1 MPTFMIFKNG
11 AVINTIKGADPRG
24 LTNAVEAAV
33 KLSGTAVPSFP
44 SAGRTLGGP
53 PKAGTSMSRP
63 YNFKGLIDGI
73 IAFLGLYF
81 ISLFSLDGYAAAE
94 NSPFNIHRVAPA
106 PGAAVRPGEKRTGAT
121 PQVGKKLG
129 TIAGLAGGD

>member
-1 MPTFMIFKNG
+1 MIFKNG
-11 AVINTIKGADPRG
+11 SVINTIKGADPRG

-33 KLSGTAVPSFP
+33 KLSGAAAPSYTT
-44 SAGRTLGGP
+44 AGRTLGGA

-63 YNFKGLIDGI
+63 YNFKALIDSI

-94 NSPFNIHRVAPA
+94 NSPFNVNRVAAP
-106 PGAAVRPGEKRTGAT
+106 PGAPTRPGEKRTGAVT
-121 PQVGKKLG
+121 QIGKKLG
-129 TIAGLAGGD
+129 TIADLQGGD